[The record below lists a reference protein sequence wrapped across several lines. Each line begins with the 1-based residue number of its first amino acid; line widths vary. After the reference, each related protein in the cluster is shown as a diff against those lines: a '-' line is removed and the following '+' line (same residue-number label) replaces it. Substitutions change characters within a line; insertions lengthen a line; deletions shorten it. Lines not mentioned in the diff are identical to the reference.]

1 MPELVTGV
9 SSAALVASPDLALGT
24 LVGSCCFNLSILALM
39 DVLHPRTPV
48 LSQASPRHM
57 ISAGWGILL
66 MSIVGVSILAG
77 DKISRLALGW
87 FGIPSIVILA
97 VYLTGMWRQFRYE
110 RSHQLIAQAASQNYR
125 EIPRRIVY
133 IRFALAAAAVIAAGI
148 WLSFIGDEIATT
160 TSLGSTF
167 VGTLFLAISTS
178 MPELVVCVAAL
189 RLDAIDM
196 AIADVLGANMLDL
209 ANIAWVDI
217 AYRQGPILCS
227 VSSSHLITA
236 TVTVI
241 MSLLVIAGLRFRQKR
256 KTFLIISWYAVAL
269 IGLYVFAAYALFTSN
284 AGL

>member
-1 MPELVTGV
+1 
-9 SSAALVASPDLALGT
+9 
-24 LVGSCCFNLSILALM
+24 
-39 DVLHPRTPV
+39 
-48 LSQASPRHM
+48 
-57 ISAGWGILL
+57 

-97 VYLTGMWRQFRYE
+97 VYLMGMWRQFRYE
-110 RSHQLIAQAASQNYR
+110 RSHQLIAQDASQNYR